1 MKREQI
7 LPTAMIVLAVG
18 AALFHVPTGDWRKAL
33 YWLAAA
39 TLNFVV
45 TY

>member
-1 MKREQI
+1 
-7 LPTAMIVLAVG
+7 MIFLSLG
-18 AALFHVPTGDWRKAL
+18 ACVMYALGGDWRRTL

-45 TY
+45 TF